1 MVSPALSLDSR
12 QAQLDS
18 LLELICLALQLTQT
32 QYDDAKRK
40 YEAVGAWLSTEGS
53 PLRPL
58 APDIYPQGSMRL
70 GTTNRPW
77 RGEEYDLDLVCQLH
91 GCGYAPPLSVY
102 EAVGQRMASN
112 ERYRQILERKKRCLR
127 LNYAG
132 NFHLDILPACPDAPR
147 GGTCVK
153 VPDCHLECWSPSN
166 PVGFAEWFFAKCK
179 IIGDLAMGDVR
190 QAVRPLPSPLPSEYK
205 FPLQR
210 IVQLMKRH
218 RDSFFDGNADAA
230 RSVVLTTL
238 AAESYRGEQS
248 LIQGL
253 ASIVGAI
260 VRKVESCP
268 GILTVLNPTN
278 PHENFADSWTT
289 ESYAQFKAYL
299 YNFSRHLDKL
309 LRGEGL
315 DIVKG
320 GLGDLFGGGAAAQA
334 INAYGLTVQDLRERN
349 QLRLAPRSATLT
361 TASVGLAIPRNN
373 FFGRG

>member
-1 MVSPALSLDSR
+1 
-12 QAQLDS
+12 
-18 LLELICLALQLTQT
+18 
-32 QYDDAKRK
+32 
-40 YEAVGAWLSTEGS
+40 
-53 PLRPL
+53 
-58 APDIYPQGSMRL
+58 
-70 GTTNRPW
+70 
-77 RGEEYDLDLVCQLH
+77 
-91 GCGYAPPLSVY
+91 
-102 EAVGQRMASN
+102 
-112 ERYRQILERKKRCLR
+112 
-127 LNYAG
+127 
-132 NFHLDILPACPDAPR
+132 
-147 GGTCVK
+147 
-153 VPDCHLECWSPSN
+153 
-166 PVGFAEWFFAKCK
+166 
-179 IIGDLAMGDVR
+179 
-190 QAVRPLPSPLPSEYK
+190 
-205 FPLQR
+205 
-210 IVQLMKRH
+210 MKRH

-299 YNFSRHLDKL
+299 YNFSRHLDEL

-320 GLGDLFGGGAAAQA
+320 GLGDLFGGGAADQA
-334 INAYGLTVQDLRERN
+334 INVYGQTVQDLRERN

-361 TASVGLAIPRNN
+361 TASAGLAIPRNN